1 MRISDWS
8 SDVCSSDLGEALGGR
23 ILGGINVQ
31 DRYRGKIKRSDR
43 YSDPSM
49 EELVSWEDQE
59 EIKDGRDYSGN
70 VSYTADVGETGRF
83 SIDGF
88 YVKTDREVT
97 EVSFE
102 EEYDDGETI
111 TADVPGFS
119 TVDQQNWGI
128 GAESR
133 FDMAGGTTEI
143 DLGSEEHTSELQSLM
158 RISYAVFCLKK
169 KTKRRPIR
177 KWT

>member
-102 EEYDDGETI
+102 EEYEDGETN
-111 TADVPGFS
+111 TADVPGVS
-119 TVDQQNWGI
+119 TADKHNR
-128 GAESR
+128 ATAAANR
-133 FDMAGGTTEI
+133 I
-143 DLGSEEHTSELQSLM
+143 DT
-158 RISYAVFCLKK
+158 
-169 KTKRRPIR
+169 
-177 KWT
+177 